1 MDVFHND
8 WDIILEN
15 EFEKDYYQ
23 KLMDFLNQEYRTEQ
37 IFPVR
42 EEIFQALEFTPY
54 SKVKVVILG
63 QDPYH
68 GEGQSHGLA
77 FSVKPGIKQ
86 PPSLVNIFK
95 ELNHEMDVPLPAKD
109 YGYLKK
115 WADQGVLLLN
125 TCLTVRAH
133 SAGSH
138 RKRGW
143 ETFTDEIIRRLNQRE
158 KPMVFLLWGNNAREK
173 KKLITSSKHLVLEG
187 AHPSPL
193 SAYRGFF
200 GGKYFLET
208 NHFLEKIGETPID
221 WDITEA

>member
-23 KLMDFLNQEYRTEQ
+23 KLMDFLNQEYLTEQ

-95 ELNHEMDVPLPAKD
+95 ELNQEMDIPLPARD
-109 YGYLKK
+109 FGYLKK

-200 GGKYFLET
+200 GGEYFLET